1 MKLAI
6 IASAALG
13 LFFAATPVTSGT
25 PPALTHGGNPAHTGV
40 YETRPLTELSG
51 VKWRYKTGG
60 AICGAPAIHDGVA
73 GTGRIMWDIK
83 SEGTVYSYPSIAGS
97 VLYWGSGDHHV
108 YAISLKSG
116 EVLWKFEAGAPAGT
130 PVPYEGK
137 VLLCAGSN
145 LFALE

>member
-13 LFFAATPVTSGT
+13 L
-25 PPALTHGGNPAHTGV
+25 
-40 YETRPLTELSG
+40 
-51 VKWRYKTGG
+51 

-73 GTGRIMWDIK
+73 W
-83 SEGTVYSYPSIAGS
+83 AGS
-97 VLYWGSGDHHV
+97 HDKTLYLLDTATGSPVGKFEGAWEVCCTPSVSGGVVFYPDWGGGDTHDYAITLGSGK
-108 YAISLKSG
+108 ILC
-116 EVLWKFEAGAPAGT
+116 KFEAGAPAGT